1 MGYQVLEVYKM
12 PVHYAG
18 ISQTPGTKTGRRKDC
33 MLMKR
38 KQRKSMLALCLIGA
52 LILSCADTVMPGS
65 PSVSTAQA
73 DVINTTPEIDFT
85 GELIDNVYTITKYTH
100 NQKDDTFTPAPDT
113 VVVPPV
119 IEGND
124 VRAVKG
130 IFSGNWTVKTV
141 YLPDTITDIG
151 DSSFAGCS
159 VENIYSYPVTDAL
172 KNELNT
178 LHAAAAAEAAAATP
192 APDGSTPAAKSKVG
206 ASFDTSTAV
215 AGIPA
220 GVTRIGENAFNNVQI
235 SSLAIPVAVKSIGN
249 RAFND
254 TKLKDFTIPAGAN
267 VSSLGSTLFNG
278 TLENITIDGHVDT
291 ISDKAFAYIASLKTF
306 TVSTGASIG
315 TIGRECFLNSG
326 ASDFNVTLWG
336 HIDTMG
342 DYAFS
347 GSGGIQNL
355 FIHDCTTIG
364 SYAFSPC
371 SIRNIIINGQISRIG
386 DYAFAACGNVDR
398 IEVSSLTDYT
408 LGKYAF
414 TCATIREVHFGD
426 GLKVIEE
433 GAFEKCG
440 SLQIVY
446 LPDSLE
452 SIGDNAFKDVSTI
465 ETFVIS
471 DELSFTLS
479 VFGDA
484 PIGQTLVT
492 LQNSTNTSLQG
503 LYGNP
508 KKLKVKKVKYNK
520 KKQLVTIKWTKASAA
535 SGYAVYTK
543 TVAKGKKAKKVK
555 WKLSKTT
562 KNAKTTL
569 KIKLNKK
576 QKKALAKKGKI
587 YFSVK
592 AYTYTTVEGEKE
604 KLYSDFSNAK
614 FIKK

>member
-1 MGYQVLEVYKM
+1 
-12 PVHYAG
+12 
-18 ISQTPGTKTGRRKDC
+18 
-33 MLMKR
+33 MKR

-52 LILSCADTVMPGS
+52 LILSCVDTVLPGN
-65 PSVSTAQA
+65 PSLSTAQA
-73 DVINTTPEIDFT
+73 DVLTTTPEIDFT

-100 NQKDDTFTPAPDT
+100 NQKGDSFENAPDT
-113 VVVPPV
+113 VIVPPV
-119 IEGND
+119 IEGNE
-124 VRAVKG
+124 VRAIKG

-141 YLPDTITDIG
+141 YLPDTITNIG
-151 DSSFAGCS
+151 DSAFAGCS

-172 KNELNT
+172 RNELNT
-178 LHAAAAAEAAAATP
+178 LHTAAVSEQASATP
-192 APDGSTPAAKSKVG
+192 APDGTVPAAKSKEG
-206 ASFDTSTAV
+206 AAFDTSTAV
-215 AGIPA
+215 AGIPSR
-220 GVTRIGENAFNNVQI
+220 VTTIGENAFNNVQI
-235 SSLAIPVAVKSIGN
+235 SSLAIPVAVTSIGN
-249 RAFND
+249 YAFNN

-267 VSSLGSTLFNG
+267 VSTLGSNLFNA

-291 ISDKAFAYIASLKTF
+291 ISDKAFSAIASLKTF

-315 TIGRECFLNSG
+315 TIGRECFQNSG
-326 ASDFNVTLWG
+326 AADFNVTLWG
-336 HIDTMG
+336 HIDTIG

-347 GSGGIQNL
+347 GSGGIQDL

-371 SIRNIIINGQISRIG
+371 SIRNIIIDGQISRIG
-386 DYAFAACGNVDR
+386 DYAFAACGNVDY

-452 SIGDNAFKDVSTI
+452 HIGDNAFKDVSTI

-471 DELSFTLS
+471 DELSFS
-479 VFGDA
+479 SAVFGDA

-492 LQNSTNTSLQG
+492 LQNSSNTSLRG
-503 LYGNP
+503 LYGTS

-520 KKQLVTIKWTKASAA
+520 KKQIVTVRWTKASVT
-535 SGYAVYTK
+535 SGYAIYTK

-555 WKLSKTT
+555 WKLTKTT

-576 QKKALAKKGKI
+576 QKKILAKKGKV

-592 AYTYTTVEGEKE
+592 SYTYTTVEGEKE

-614 FIKK
+614 FIKR